1 MAQNPKPK
9 NQNSKHGTV
18 IAAQGPVVDVTFK
31 GAGNLPSINEALKVK
46 TFDGRTILL
55 EVAEHLAGNVARCIS
70 LGSTLNLR
78 RNSEVEATGE
88 SLKIP
93 VGKKLFGRIINV
105 TGDPIDNK
113 GPVGAE
119 TYRSI
124 EKNTERPHLNPE
136 RLLVRDEQVL
146 ETGIKMLDLLFPL
159 VKGSKTGVIG
169 GAGLG
174 KTVLLLEIIH
184 NIITKYESVCVFTG
198 AGERTREGNE
208 LYLEFEKQKMLDKI
222 MFAFGQMDEP
232 PGAKFGVA
240 FTGITLAEYLQ
251 EQNND
256 VLFFIDNVYRFVQA
270 GAEISTLLGR
280 VPSETG
286 YQPTLASEVSAFQER
301 IRSKEGGSITAIET
315 VYVPADDLTDPAVV
329 TIFSYLSSIIVL
341 SRERSQLKLHP
352 SIDPILSSCSNLD
365 PAIVGRKHFSITQ
378 EAMKIFSKYK
388 ELKKIVPVI
397 GIEELS
403 KTDRTLYN
411 RAKKLENFLTQPFSV
426 AESYTGRKGEYVS
439 IGDTL
444 DGCDKIINGRVDN
457 IPEEKLYFIGKI
469 EDAMK

>member
-1 MAQNPKPK
+1 MNK
-9 NQNSKHGTV
+9 GIV
-18 IAAQGPVVDVTFK
+18 VAAQGPVVDVKF
-31 GAGNLPSINEALKVK
+31 ANAENLPAIDEALKVR
-46 TFDGRTILL
+46 TFDGRTIIL
-55 EVAEHLAGNVARCIS
+55 EVAEHLEGNVARCIS

-78 RNSEVEATGE
+78 RNSEVESMGE

-93 VGKKLFGRIINV
+93 VGKKLFSRIINV

-113 GPVGAE
+113 GPIEAE
-119 TYRSI
+119 EYRSSA
-124 EKNTERPHLNPE
+124 KDTAGAYLNPD
-136 RLLVRDEQVL
+136 RLIGTDEQIM

-174 KTVLLLEIIH
+174 KTVLMLEIIH
-184 NIITKYESVCVFTG
+184 NIITKHEGVCVFTG

-208 LYLEFEKQKMLDKI
+208 LYFEFEKQKMLDKI

-329 TIFSYLSSIIVL
+329 TIFSYLNSIIVL

-352 SIDPILSSCSNLD
+352 SIDPLLSSCSNLD
-365 PAIVGRKHFSITQ
+365 PAIVGREHFGITQ
-378 EAMKIFSKYK
+378 EAMKIFAKYK
-388 ELKKIVPVI
+388 ELKKIVPVV

-403 KTDRTLYN
+403 KTDRVLYD
-411 RAKKLENFLTQPFSV
+411 RARKLENFLTQPFSV
-426 AESYTGRKGEYVS
+426 AEGYTGRKGEYVS
-439 IGDTL
+439 IRDTL

-457 IPEEKLYFIGKI
+457 IPEEKFYFIGKI
-469 EDAMK
+469 EDALK